1 MNTNNKEVEPVVD
14 LESSLIDMAV
24 ESWRFSRLFVRA
36 VSKLDAGEGQ
46 RYLSQ
51 LRYFLKRIEE
61 GLGQA
66 NLKLV
71 DVEGQVYDPGVA
83 ASALNVGDFGPEDRL
98 IVDQMLEPI
107 VMGPDGLRRSGV
119 VMLRKVES

>member
-1 MNTNNKEVEPVVD
+1 MDEPRQAA
-14 LESSLIDMAV
+14 LNQIESTLIDLAV
-24 ESWRFSRLFVRA
+24 DSWRFSRLFLRA
-36 VSKLDAGEGQ
+36 VSKLDAGESS

-61 GLGQA
+61 GLADNQLRVA
-66 NLKLV
+66 
-71 DVEGQVYDPGVA
+71 DVEGQPYDPGMAVTA
-83 ASALNVGDFGPEDRL
+83 INLADFGENDYL

-107 VMGPDGLRRSGV
+107 IMGPEGLRRSGV